1 MVFQHFALF
10 PHRNVLH
17 NVEYGLEIQHKD
29 KIFRRDKARQS
40 LKLVGLEDWEEVM
53 PHQLSGGMQQRV
65 GLARALAVETDILLM
80 DEAFSALDPLIRGEM
95 QNELLS
101 LQERMMKKTILF
113 ITHDW
118 DEALLLGNRVILM
131 KDGQVIQIGTP
142 EEILTVPANDYVKR
156 FVEKVDKSKVLTAKS
171 VLTPVDVVAYSDDTP
186 QSVFDNMQKNWDI
199 GKGLSCIFVV
209 QRDNTQQGISTKGIR
224 RGGGSS
230 W

>member
-1 MVFQHFALF
+1 
-10 PHRNVLH
+10 
-17 NVEYGLEIQHKD
+17 
-29 KIFRRDKARQS
+29 
-40 LKLVGLEDWEEVM
+40 
-53 PHQLSGGMQQRV
+53 
-65 GLARALAVETDILLM
+65 
-80 DEAFSALDPLIRGEM
+80 
-95 QNELLS
+95 
-101 LQERMMKKTILF
+101 MKKTILF
-113 ITHDW
+113 ITHDL